1 MLQAGSHLASYS
13 LGTSYFSNS
22 LWLVR
27 FTYERISRL
36 DRYQGS
42 IVAPSETVKRVLVHT
57 PMAGLRI

>member
-1 MLQAGSHLASYS
+1 MSQAGSHLASYS

-27 FTYERISRL
+27 FTYESAPRL

-42 IVAPSETVKRVLVHT
+42 IVAPSETLKRVLV
-57 PMAGLRI
+57 PIAMAGLRI